1 MRLLYRLFC
10 LILFF
15 IFPIYAILILILT
28 FLYSSCSIFVLTIA
42 YLFTGKSYYIK
53 ETKNHFN
60 LKAEKMMC
68 AYADLISYCIKKGGQ
83 LQSII

>member
-1 MRLLYRLFC
+1 MRFLYRLFC

-15 IFPIYAILILILT
+15 IFPIYAILISILS

-60 LKAEKMMC
+60 FSQSDKAEKMMC
-68 AYADLISYCIKKGGQ
+68 TYTDLISYCIKKGE
-83 LQSII
+83 

>member
-15 IFPIYAILILILT
+15 IFPIYAILISILI

-42 YLFTGKSYYIK
+42 YLFTGKSYYVK
-53 ETKNHFN
+53 ETKNHFDFCQSD
-60 LKAEKMMC
+60 KAEKMMC
-68 AYADLISYCIKKGGQ
+68 AYTNLISYCIKKGG
-83 LQSII
+83 